1 MRTIKLRSLRML
13 VVCLATLATAVTAA
27 GDADAPSVFVIRG
40 ATVLTVS
47 GEPIENGSVLVRDG
61 KIAAVGR
68 DIEAPKD
75 APVMD
80 ARGKYL
86 MPGIIDCHSH
96 IAIQGGVNEGSLSV
110 TAMVGV
116 EDVVD
121 PEDIDIYR
129 DLAGGVTTSNLLHG
143 SANAIGGRNQ
153 VVKLR
158 WGADAEGLKFKGA
171 KPGIKFALGENP
183 KRAGNPRGGGVARY
197 PATRL
202 GVEDVIRDA
211 FTRARA
217 YTREWQ
223 EYESKKSRGETVLP
237 PRRSLELEPLA
248 EVLQGKRQ
256 VHCHCYRADEI
267 FMMIRL
273 AEELG
278 FKVATFQHV
287 LEGYKVAKEI
297 IAHGAGASTFS
308 DWWAYKIEAFDAI
321 PYNAAVMTR
330 VGVLV
335 SINSDSAEEA
345 RHLNQEAAKCM
356 KYGGLS
362 ELEALR
368 LVTLNP
374 AKQLGIDRFV
384 GSIEP
389 GKDADLVLFDAH
401 PLSPRAMAQKVWI
414 DGRLYF
420 DRDKNEARQ
429 KELESEKERLR
440 RQDPLGPRP
449 AARSAALNIPAPA
462 VELPDAPKTAATTP
476 DPYPPASAGVIAIRN
491 ARVYPVSAPPIDGA
505 TVVVE
510 NGRIQAVGVGAAIPS
525 GAQVIDGT
533 GLRVYPG
540 MIDANTTTGLTEI
553 SSVDE
558 TSDTSENR
566 RFNPQVRAYEA
577 IHPESE
583 HIPVTRVAG
592 VTTVL
597 ALPRGGT
604 LAGQPALFNLDGA
617 NIREMSV
624 RASAGMV
631 ANLPSPRGAAQ
642 IRRGAAAPTAPTDGR
657 RQFDGQ
663 IRELT
668 DLLDDARHYW
678 SAQQATGRDASLP
691 PVRRDE
697 RLEALIPLVR
707 RQTPLFA
714 VANNRSAI
722 RTAVEFAE
730 KQKLRLVIVGGLEAG
745 KCLDVLKDKDVAVI
759 YGSVQSLPSSD
770 DDPYDLPYATP
781 ALLAKAGVPFAISPG
796 GTQFSRTL
804 PFEAGTA
811 AGNGLSENDA
821 LKSVTLYPARI
832 LGVADRL
839 GSIERGK
846 IANLVVTDGDLL
858 EIRTNIKHVLI
869 NGRPVPLESR
879 HTRLWQQYRDRR

>member
-1 MRTIKLRSLRML
+1 MQTISLRTVWML
-13 VVCLATLATAVTAA
+13 LVCFASLATAVTAA

-47 GEPIENGSVLVRDG
+47 GDPIPEGSVLVRDG
-61 KIAAVGR
+61 KIAAVGK
-68 DIEAPKD
+68 DLDVPKNAAVVD
-75 APVMD
+75 G
-80 ARGKYL
+80 RGKYL

-121 PEDIDIYR
+121 PEDVDIYR
-129 DLAGGVTTSNLLHG
+129 DLAGGVTTANLLHG

-158 WGADAEGLKFKGA
+158 WGADAEGMKLQGA

-183 KRAGNPRGGGVARY
+183 KRAGNPQGGGVARY
-197 PATRL
+197 PATRM

-217 YTREWQ
+217 YTRTWQ

-273 AEELG
+273 ADEFG

-297 IAHGAGASTFS
+297 AAHGAGGSTFS

-330 VGVLV
+330 AGVVV
-335 SINSDSAEEA
+335 SINSDSGEEA

-356 KYGGLS
+356 KYGGLT

-374 AKQLGIDRFV
+374 AKQLGIDRMV
-384 GSIEP
+384 GSIEV
-389 GKDADLVLFDAH
+389 GKDADLVLYDAH
-401 PLSPRAMAQKVWI
+401 PLSTRAMPQKVWI

-420 DRDKNEARQ
+420 DRDKSEARQ
-429 KELESEKERLR
+429 KEIEAEKDRLR
-440 RQDPLGPRP
+440 KQDPLGARP
-449 AARSAALNIPAPA
+449 AGGRATATLNIPAPD
-462 VELPDAPKTAATTP
+462 VELPDGPKGPGPAA
-476 DPYPPASAGVIAIRN
+476 DAFPPAVAGIVAIRN
-491 ARVYPVSAPPIDGA
+491 ARVYPVSGPPVDGA
-505 TVVVE
+505 NIVLE
-510 NGRIQAVGVGAAIPS
+510 NGRIQAVGVGVAIPG
-525 GAQVIDGT
+525 GAQVIDAT

-553 SSVDE
+553 SSIDE

-566 RFNPQVRAYEA
+566 RFNPQVRAYDA
-577 IHPESE
+577 IHPESD
-583 HIPVTRVAG
+583 HIPVSRVAG
-592 VTTVL
+592 VTSVL
-597 ALPRGGT
+597 SLPRGGV
-604 LAGQPALFNLDGA
+604 LGGQAVLFNLDGA

-624 RASAGMV
+624 LASAGMV
-631 ANLPSPRGAAQ
+631 ATLPSTRTREV
-642 IRRGAAAPTAPTDGR
+642 RRGAAAAVSVDTRG
-657 RQFDGQ
+657 QFVAQ

-678 SAQQATGRDASLP
+678 KAQQATAKDAALP
-691 PVRRDE
+691 PVARDE

-707 RQTPLFA
+707 RQVPLFA
-714 VANNRSAI
+714 FANNRAAI

-730 KQKLRLVIVGGLEAG
+730 RQKLRLVIVGGLEAG
-745 KCLDVLKDKDVAVI
+745 KSLDVLKDKDVAVI
-759 YGSVQSLPSSD
+759 FGPVQSLPSSD
-770 DDPYDLPYATP
+770 DDPYDLPYSTP
-781 ALLAKAGVPFAISPG
+781 AMLAKAGIPFAISPG
-796 GTQFSRTL
+796 STQFSRTL

-811 AGNGLSENDA
+811 AGNGLSESEA
-821 LKSVTLYPARI
+821 LKAVTLYAARI
-832 LGVADRL
+832 LGAGDRL

-846 IANLVVTDGDLL
+846 IANLVITDGDLL
-858 EIRTNIKHVLI
+858 EIRTNVKHVLI
-869 NGRPVPLESR
+869 NGRPIPLDSR
-879 HTRLWQQYRDRR
+879 HTRLWQQYRDRK